1 MSNYDDY
8 VSTPTG
14 RLLEI
19 IGTTLII
26 VVVLPLI
33 VLTDLVKVSGGRHPK
48 GEDQAPCQSR
58 SK

>member
-1 MSNYDDY
+1 MPNYDDY
-8 VSTPTG
+8 VPAPAG

-33 VLTDLVKVSGGRHPK
+33 VLADLVKVSGSRHPTS
-48 GEDQAPCQSR
+48 EDREPSQSR
-58 SK
+58 AE